1 LTNSYRKSIIVE
13 ILLTRSNADM
23 ADRGFKVYPYRWT
36 ILAVFMLVNIA
47 IQILWICF
55 APITGPAAQFYGVSD
70 LQIGLLAMLFMIVY
84 VPLSIPV
91 SWMIDTL
98 GYRKSVNIGVG
109 IMAVFGL
116 LRGVFAANYTIVLL
130 TTIALAVS
138 QPFMMNSISTVAA
151 KWFPIQERATASGL
165 ALVANFLGIAIGQ
178 VLSPILFLRFGI
190 AGMLLIYGGI
200 AAFTA
205 IIFVIFTREAPP
217 TPPCPQGMETRA
229 LMLDGLKSMLRMKD
243 VWIMLGL
250 FLVGMGIFNGISTW
264 IESIV
269 RSRGFS
275 ISQAGNLG
283 GVLLIGGIAG
293 AIVLPIFSDRL
304 HKRKI
309 FMLLGM
315 ALAIPGMIGVI
326 FANQYWLTMVSMFF
340 LGFFLISLAPVGY
353 QYVAEITHPA
363 PEGTSNGL
371 LNLAGQASVVFIYGM
386 EALKGKDGS
395 FRPSLLVL
403 AGLMVLCVFL
413 ILWLKESAMVQS
425 QKLSEEP

>member
-1 LTNSYRKSIIVE
+1 
-13 ILLTRSNADM
+13 
-23 ADRGFKVYPYRWT
+23 
-36 ILAVFMLVNIA
+36 
-47 IQILWICF
+47 
-55 APITGPAAQFYGVSD
+55 
-70 LQIGLLAMLFMIVY
+70 MIVY
-84 VPLSIPV
+84 IPLSIPV

-98 GYRKSVNIGVG
+98 GYRKSVSVGAG

-116 LRGVFAANYTIVLL
+116 LRGVFAANYTVVLL
-130 TTIALAVS
+130 LTIGLALS
-138 QPFMMNSISTVAA
+138 QPFMLNSISTVAA

-165 ALVANFLGIAIGQ
+165 ALVASFLGIAIGQ
-178 VLSPILFLRFGI
+178 VLSPVLFHRFGI
-190 AGMLLIYGGI
+190 ANMLLIYGGI

-205 IIFVIFTREAPP
+205 IIFIVFTREAPP
-217 TPPCPQGMETRA
+217 TPPCPPGMETRA
-229 LMLDGLKSMLRMKD
+229 LMLEGLKSMLRMKD

-275 ISQAGNLG
+275 LQAGNLG

-315 ALAIPGMIGVI
+315 ALSIPGMIGVI
-326 FANQYWLTMVSMFF
+326 FANQYWLAMLSMFF

-403 AGLMVLCVFL
+403 LGLIVLCVFL
-413 ILWLKESAMVQS
+413 ILWLKESAMVGTR
-425 QKLSEEP
+425 KLVEKPE

>member
-1 LTNSYRKSIIVE
+1 
-13 ILLTRSNADM
+13 M
-23 ADRGFKVYPYRWT
+23 ADRGFKIYSYRWI

-47 IQILWICF
+47 IQIMWICF
-55 APITGPAAQFYGVSD
+55 APITGPAAQFFGVSD
-70 LQIGLLAMLFMIVY
+70 LRIGLLAMIFMIVY
-84 VPLSIPV
+84 IPLSIPV

-98 GYRKSVNIGVG
+98 GYKKSVSIGVG

-130 TTIALAVS
+130 TTIAIAVS

-151 KWFPIQERATASGL
+151 KWFPIEERATASGL

-178 VLSPILFLRFGI
+178 VLSPVLFLRFGI
-190 AGMLLIYGGI
+190 MSMLLIYGAV
-200 AAFTA
+200 AAFSA
-205 IIFVIFTREAPP
+205 IVFVIFTREAPP
-217 TPPCPQGMETRA
+217 TPPCLPGMETRA
-229 LMLDGLKSMLRMKD
+229 LMLDGLKSMLKMKD

-269 RSRGFS
+269 RPRGFS

-283 GVLLIGGIAG
+283 GVLLFGGIAG
-293 AIVLPIFSDRL
+293 AIILPIFSDKL

-315 ALAIPGMIGVI
+315 ALSIPGMIGVI

-386 EALKGKDGS
+386 EVLKGADGS
-395 FRPSLLVL
+395 FRSSLLVL
-403 AGLMVLCVFL
+403 VGLMIVCVFL
-413 ILWLKESAMVQS
+413 ILWFKESTMVQS
-425 QKLSEEP
+425 GKLAEELKT

>member
-1 LTNSYRKSIIVE
+1 MDDKN
-13 ILLTRSNADM
+13 
-23 ADRGFKVYPYRWT
+23 FKIYPYRWT
-36 ILAVFMLVNIA
+36 ILIAFMLVNIS
-47 IQILWICF
+47 IQIMWICF
-55 APITGPAAQFYGVSD
+55 APITGPASEFYGVTD
-70 LQIGLLAMLFMIVY
+70 LRIGLLAMIFMIVY
-84 VPLSIPV
+84 IPLSIPIA
-91 SWMIDTL
+91 WMIDTW
-98 GYRKSVNIGVG
+98 GYRKSVSIGVV

-116 LRGVFAANYTIVLL
+116 LRGVFAANYMIVLL
-130 TTIALAVS
+130 TTIGIAVA

-151 KWFPIQERATASGL
+151 KWFPIKERATASGL

-178 VLSPILFLRFGI
+178 VLSPVLFLRFGI
-190 AGMLLIYGGI
+190 ANMLLIYGGI

-205 IIFVIFTREAPP
+205 IIFIIFTREAPP
-217 TPPCPQGMETRA
+217 TPPCPPGMETRA

-269 RSRGFS
+269 RPRGFS

-283 GVLLIGGIAG
+283 ALLLLGGIVG
-293 AIVLPIFSDRL
+293 AIVLPVFSDRFQ
-304 HKRKI
+304 KRKI
-309 FMLLGM
+309 FILLGM
-315 ALAIPGMIGVI
+315 TLSIPGMIGVI
-326 FANQYWLTMVSMFF
+326 FAGQYWLLMVSMFF
-340 LGFFLISLAPVGY
+340 LGFFLISLAPIGY

-386 EALKGKDGS
+386 ELLKGEDGS
-395 FRPSLLVL
+395 FRLSLLVFV
-403 AGLMVLCVFL
+403 GLIVLCIFL

-425 QKLSEEP
+425 GKLAEKTGSR

>member
-1 LTNSYRKSIIVE
+1 MIDKN
-13 ILLTRSNADM
+13 
-23 ADRGFKVYPYRWT
+23 FKVYSYRWM
-36 ILAVFMLVNIA
+36 ILAVFMLINIS
-47 IQILWICF
+47 IQIMWICF
-55 APITGPAAQFYGVSD
+55 APITGPAAKFYGVSD
-70 LQIGLLAMLFMIVY
+70 LRIGLLAMLFMIVY
-84 VPLSIPV
+84 IPLSIPV

-98 GYRKSVNIGVG
+98 GYRKSASIGAG

-116 LRGVFAANYTIVLL
+116 LRGAFAGNYTVVLF
-130 TTIALAVS
+130 TTIALAMS

-151 KWFPIQERATASGL
+151 KWFPIEERATASGL

-178 VLSPILFLRFGI
+178 VLSPVLFLRFGI
-190 AGMLLIYGGI
+190 TNMLLIYGGI

-217 TPPCPQGMETRA
+217 TPPCPAGMETRA

-243 VWIMLGL
+243 VWVMLGL

-269 RSRGFS
+269 RPRGFS

-293 AIVLPIFSDRL
+293 AIALPILSDRL
-304 HKRKI
+304 QKRKI

-315 ALAIPGMIGVI
+315 ALSIPGMIGVI

-340 LGFFLISLAPVGY
+340 LGFFLISLAPIGY

-386 EALKGKDGS
+386 EILKGKDGS
-395 FRPSLLVL
+395 FKSSLLALV
-403 AGLMVLCVFL
+403 GLMVLCVFL
-413 ILWLKESAMVQS
+413 ILWLKESTMVQPG
-425 QKLSEEP
+425 KLAEELEA

>member
-1 LTNSYRKSIIVE
+1 MND
-13 ILLTRSNADM
+13 SN
-23 ADRGFKVYPYRWT
+23 FKIYPYRWT
-36 ILAVFMLVNIA
+36 ILAAFMLVNISV
-47 IQILWICF
+47 QIMWICF
-55 APITGPAAQFYGVSD
+55 APITGPASEFYGVSD
-70 LQIGLLAMLFMIVY
+70 LRIGLLAMVFMIVY
-84 VPLSIPV
+84 IPLSIPIA
-91 SWMIDTL
+91 WMIDTL
-98 GYRKSVNIGVG
+98 GYRKSVSIGVG

-116 LRGVFAANYTIVLL
+116 LRGIFAANYTIVLL
-130 TTIALAVS
+130 TTIGIAVA

-151 KWFPIQERATASGL
+151 KWFPIKERATASGL

-190 AGMLLIYGGI
+190 ANMLLIYGGI

-217 TPPCPQGMETRA
+217 TPPCPPGMETRA

-269 RSRGFS
+269 RPRGFS

-283 GVLLIGGIAG
+283 GVLLLGGIVG
-293 AIVLPIFSDRL
+293 AIVLPILSDRFQ
-304 HKRKI
+304 KRKI
-309 FMLLGM
+309 FILLGM
-315 ALAIPGMIGVI
+315 ILSIPWMIGVI
-326 FANQYWLTMVSMFF
+326 FAGQYLLTMISMFF
-340 LGFFLISLAPVGY
+340 LGFFLISLAPIGY

-386 EALKGKDGS
+386 EILKGEDGS

-403 AGLMVLCVFL
+403 VGLMVLCVFL
-413 ILWLKESAMVQS
+413 ILWLKESTMVRSGKPVKIQ
-425 QKLSEEP
+425 

>member
-1 LTNSYRKSIIVE
+1 
-13 ILLTRSNADM
+13 
-23 ADRGFKVYPYRWT
+23 
-36 ILAVFMLVNIA
+36 
-47 IQILWICF
+47 
-55 APITGPAAQFYGVSD
+55 
-70 LQIGLLAMLFMIVY
+70 
-84 VPLSIPV
+84 
-91 SWMIDTL
+91 
-98 GYRKSVNIGVG
+98 
-109 IMAVFGL
+109 
-116 LRGVFAANYTIVLL
+116 
-130 TTIALAVS
+130 
-138 QPFMMNSISTVAA
+138 MNSISTVAA

-178 VLSPILFLRFGI
+178 VLSPVLFLRFGI
-190 AGMLLIYGGI
+190 ANMLLIYGGI

-283 GVLLIGGIAG
+283 GVLLFGGIAG

-340 LGFFLISLAPVGY
+340 LGIFPYKPCAGRLPVCCRNNASGTGRHIKRASESGRPGICGLYLWHGSAKRKRWLIQAFAAGSCRFNGFVRFPYSLA
-353 QYVAEITHPA
+353 
-363 PEGTSNGL
+363 
-371 LNLAGQASVVFIYGM
+371 
-386 EALKGKDGS
+386 
-395 FRPSLLVL
+395 
-403 AGLMVLCVFL
+403 
-413 ILWLKESAMVQS
+413 
-425 QKLSEEP
+425 

>member
-1 LTNSYRKSIIVE
+1 
-13 ILLTRSNADM
+13 
-23 ADRGFKVYPYRWT
+23 
-36 ILAVFMLVNIA
+36 MLVNIA

-55 APITGPAAQFYGVSD
+55 APITGPAAKFYGVSD
-70 LQIGLLAMLFMIVY
+70 LRIGLLAMLFMIVY

-116 LRGVFAANYTIVLL
+116 LRGAFAANYTIVLL

-178 VLSPILFLRFGI
+178 VLSPVLFLRFGI
-190 AGMLLIYGGI
+190 ANMLLIYGGI

-217 TPPCPQGMETRA
+217 TPPCPPGMETRA

-283 GVLLIGGIAG
+283 GVLLVGGIAG

-403 AGLMVLCVFL
+403 TGLMVLCVFL
-413 ILWLKESAMVQS
+413 ILWLKESAMIQS
-425 QKLSEEP
+425 GKLVEKPQSL